1 MFMLDIDRFKMIN
14 DTYGHDIGDEVIREI
29 GAFLGNTFINNEIV
43 GRFGGDE
50 FIIFIKNS
58 DDIEEAEKIAKQI
71 VTGTSENVLLPDRN
85 EKISVSIG
93 IAIYQGI
100 ENNYSEL
107 FKKADIA
114 MYKSKADKNN
124 RFSIYS

>member
-1 MFMLDIDRFKMIN
+1 MIN
-14 DTYGHDIGDEVIREI
+14 DTYGHDIGDEVIRQV
-29 GAFLGNTFINNEIV
+29 GAFLGNSFINGEIT

-50 FIIFIKNS
+50 FIIFIKDS
-58 DDIEEAEKIAKQI
+58 DNVEEAQKIAEKIVA
-71 VTGTSENVLLPDRN
+71 GASENVILPDKN
-85 EKISVSIG
+85 EKISISIG

-124 RFSIYS
+124 RYTIYS